1 MQRAAA
7 CDPAEV
13 GLAGPGSDMVV
24 VEALPPDLETADLV
38 AMAELIAAVLVQSVV
53 AGEAAA
59 DAAVALAADLGVVP
73 ASLAAS
79 A

>member
-1 MQRAAA
+1 MRPAAA
-7 CDPAEV
+7 YAPAEV
-13 GLAGPGSDMVV
+13 DLAGPGSDMAVV
-24 VEALPPDLETADLV
+24 AALPPDLETADLV
-38 AMAELIAAVLVQSVV
+38 AMAELIAAVLVQTVV
-53 AGEAAA
+53 AGEVAA